1 MTRPCGRIEWTL
13 GLGLMVSSPGCG
25 SGSPSPSADASPAP
39 RGAEDPAAASA
50 GAPTLDAGTLPGS
63 ILFISERDGN
73 LEVYRWRAG
82 VEPERLTYDP
92 RGDFPVEQAPDGSGW
107 TRVVTEE
114 GPVPEAHVEQIVW
127 MPREGAPVNVGP
139 AGRRARGPSWA
150 PDRSFVVFESDAEQA
165 FCDVWRWEPSGASR
179 RLTTTENGA
188 FEPAVS
194 PDGRR
199 IAFVSTR
206 DGNPEIYVMAADGS
220 APRRLTDWRRDDMAP
235 LWSPDGTQLAFLRR
249 EQGGERLFVLALP
262 REDGPPGDA
271 PPSAR
276 RVVVTAEGEKVKHAE
291 AAWSPDGTR
300 LAYTVHRPKEA
311 PHVAVTVVAGG
322 QTPAEGETP
331 TDSQTTVASP
341 PGLRATM
348 PSWSPDGRYLA
359 LTATEGDPAALDLYA
374 IRLADGAWARLTD
387 DPAPDWLP
395 RWTAL

>member
-1 MTRPCGRIEWTL
+1 MTRLCGRIEWVL
-13 GLGLMVSSPGCG
+13 GLGLTVSSPSCG
-25 SGSPSPSADASPAP
+25 GDSPSPSVDASPATAS
-39 RGAEDPAAASA
+39 RGAEDPAAT
-50 GAPTLDAGTLPGS
+50 GLGTPTLDAGTLPGS

-82 VEPERLTYDP
+82 VEPERLTDDP
-92 RGDFPVEQAPDGSGW
+92 RADFPVEQAPDGSGW
-107 TRVVTEE
+107 TRVTTEE

-127 MPREGAPVNVGP
+127 MPREGAPVSVGP

-165 FCDVWRWEPSGASR
+165 FCDVWRWEPGGTAR

-194 PDGRR
+194 PDGRQ
-199 IAFVSTR
+199 IAYVSTG

-220 APRRLTDWRRDDMAP
+220 APRRLTEWRRDDMAP
-235 LWSPDGTQLAFLRR
+235 VWSPDGKQLAFLRR
-249 EQGGERLFVLALP
+249 EQGGERLFVVTLSS
-262 REDGPPGDA
+262 GGA
-271 PPSAR
+271 PPSER
-276 RVVVTAEGEKVKHAE
+276 RLVDTAEGEKLKHAE

-300 LAYTVHRPKEA
+300 LAYTVHRPKQA
-311 PHVAVTVVAGG
+311 PHVAVTVVADGR
-322 QTPAEGETP
+322 TPADGHTP
-331 TDSQTTVASP
+331 AAGGTVVASP

-359 LTATEGDPAALDLYA
+359 LSATAGDPAALDLYA
-374 IRLADGAWARLTD
+374 VRLEDGAWARLTD

-395 RWTAL
+395 RWTAP

>member
-1 MTRPCGRIEWTL
+1 MFGVTASSSSCG
-13 GLGLMVSSPGCG
+13 G
-25 SGSPSPSADASPAP
+25 SGSPSPSADAPPAP
-39 RGAEDPAAASA
+39 ASRGAEDPAAPSPST
-50 GAPTLDAGTLPGS
+50 PTLDAGTLPGS
-63 ILFISERDGN
+63 ILFVSERDGN

-82 VEPERLTYDP
+82 VEPERLTDDP
-92 RGDFPVEQAPDGSGW
+92 RDDFPVEQAPDGSGW

-114 GPVPEAHVEQIVW
+114 GPVPEAHLEQIVW

-165 FCDVWRWEPSGASR
+165 FSDVWRWEPGRAAR
-179 RLTTTENGA
+179 RLTTTDNGA

-194 PDGRR
+194 PDGRQ
-199 IAFVSTR
+199 IAYVSTV

-220 APRRLTDWRRDDMAP
+220 APRRLTQWRRDDMAP
-235 LWSPDGTQLAFLRR
+235 MWSPDGKHVALLRR
-249 EQGGERLFVLALP
+249 EQGGERLFVITLP
-262 REDGPPGDA
+262 SDGA
-271 PPSAR
+271 PPSER
-276 RVVVTAEGEKVKHAE
+276 RVVPTTEGEKLKHAE

-300 LAYTVHRPKEA
+300 LAYTVHRPKQA
-311 PHVAVTVVAGG
+311 PHVAVTVVTDGR
-322 QTPAEGETP
+322 TPADG
-331 TDSQTTVASP
+331 QTTVASP

-359 LTATEGDPAALDLYA
+359 LTATAGDPAALDLYA
-374 IRLADGAWARLTD
+374 VHLDDGAWVRLTD